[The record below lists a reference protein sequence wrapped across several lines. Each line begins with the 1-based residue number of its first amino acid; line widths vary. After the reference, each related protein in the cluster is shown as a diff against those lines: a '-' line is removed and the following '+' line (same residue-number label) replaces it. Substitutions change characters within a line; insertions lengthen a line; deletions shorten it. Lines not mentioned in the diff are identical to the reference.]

1 MYTEQC
7 FTFEE
12 TDKKGGS
19 LCKKAG
25 NAATFYSGARTDNTV
40 LTIKCC
46 EIIGAES
53 SESHFSFFFEKTFLR
68 QIFCVEHEHFR
79 GKSRYILVQK
89 HQIDYI
95 SETWSENKTN
105 IY

>member
-25 NAATFYSGARTDNTV
+25 NAATVYSGARGNTV

-46 EIIGAES
+46 EIIGAG
-53 SESHFSFFFEKTFLR
+53 SHFSLFLKR
-68 QIFCVEHEHFR
+68 RF
-79 GKSRYILVQK
+79 
-89 HQIDYI
+89 
-95 SETWSENKTN
+95 
-105 IY
+105 

>member
-25 NAATFYSGARTDNTV
+25 NAATVYSGARGNTV
-40 LTIKCC
+40 LT
-46 EIIGAES
+46 
-53 SESHFSFFFEKTFLR
+53 
-68 QIFCVEHEHFR
+68 
-79 GKSRYILVQK
+79 
-89 HQIDYI
+89 
-95 SETWSENKTN
+95 
-105 IY
+105 